1 MRTVS
6 INQLV
11 NNLREIPDEEFDCQ
25 PVYDFLSRNPI
36 DVDSIQKYLFWS
48 PDFYTRNLIYKDD
61 RFEMMAICWE
71 PGQVSRVHNH
81 CDQRCWMTVPI
92 GRLKGQNFA
101 VEEID
106 DARGY
111 CKLRETDTFE
121 LAECLA
127 AKVELEEPIHQILN
141 LTEYDQRAV
150 SIHIYSKPYDHCI
163 SYCRDTDTFKDV
175 KLFYTSVDGRLCDG
189 VQL

>member
-1 MRTVS
+1 MNRVS
-6 INQLV
+6 IDNLV
-11 NNLREIPDEEFDCQ
+11 RGLREIPDAQFVCE
-25 PVYDFLSRNPI
+25 PVYDYLNRHPVE
-36 DVDSIQKYLFWS
+36 VDSIQKYLFWS
-48 PDFYTRNLIYKDD
+48 SEFYTRNLIFKDD

-81 CDQRCWMTVPI
+81 CEQRCWMTVPI

-101 VEEID
+101 VETID
-106 DARGY
+106 ESTGF

-141 LTEYDQRAV
+141 LPEYDDRAV
-150 SIHIYSKPYDHCI
+150 SIHIYSKPFDHCI

-175 KLFYTSVDGRLCDG
+175 KLFYTSMDGRLCDG
-189 VQL
+189 VRL

>member
-1 MRTVS
+1 MTRVS
-6 INQLV
+6 IDQLV
-11 NNLREIPDEEFDCQ
+11 HGLREMSDEMFVCE
-25 PVYDFLSRNPI
+25 PVYDFLNRHPI
-36 DVDSIQKYLFWS
+36 ETDSIQKYLFWS
-48 PDFYTRNLIYKDD
+48 PNFYTRNLIYKDD

-81 CDQRCWMTVPI
+81 CEQRCWMMVPL

-106 DARGY
+106 ETRGY

-141 LTEYDQRAV
+141 LPEYDERAV
-150 SIHIYSKPYDHCI
+150 SIHIYSKPYNHCI

-175 KLFYTSVDGRLCDG
+175 QLFYTSIRGRLCDG
-189 VQL
+189 VRL